1 MSSYWMT
8 VYRYSPMVEKR
19 RKTRA
24 MVVILFKMS
33 TNAARYWGPSG
44 YLNLMLVRMNTHL
57 GILAI
62 YGILKSAI
70 RTADGCSSDP

>member
-44 YLNLMLVRMNTHL
+44 YLNLMLVRMNT
-57 GILAI
+57 A
-62 YGILKSAI
+62 
-70 RTADGCSSDP
+70 